1 MEDLKI
7 VYKEIGILKPAE
19 YNPKKCSPK
28 EEAAIEASIKKFGF
42 VDPIIVNMFPGR
54 ENVIVGGHQRV
65 KVAKK
70 LGYDK
75 VPCVEVY
82 CEYPDQEME
91 LNARLSKNT
100 ASIDAE
106 LLVKYFKKDM
116 LLDVGFREEE
126 LKGFLSEF
134 EEKFHKENNATCV
147 YPLVPKFS
155 EKYDAVIIVSK
166 NSIDTAFLE
175 TALGIEKCQSYKN
188 SRTGKAMVIDVDK
201 FRKQWEGK

>member
-7 VYKEIGILKPAE
+7 VYKDIGILKPAE

-65 KVAKK
+65 RVAKK

-100 ASIDAE
+100 ASIDAD
-106 LLVKYFKKDM
+106 LLAKYFKKDM
-116 LLDVGFREEE
+116 LLDIGFREEE